1 MEPEIQIQGLSK
13 TFGKNKRNGK
23 ALNNIDLTIQTG
35 EMVALIGPSGS
46 GKSTLLRHLA
56 GLSCGDADS
65 GEIRVL
71 GQSVQCNGR
80 LCSDVRKTRAR
91 IGYIFQQF
99 NLVGR
104 MKVITNVLT
113 GALGRVSGW
122 HGCLGLFNAEER
134 ALALKCLN
142 RVGMDAWTDQRAS
155 CLSGGQQQRVAI
167 ARTLT
172 QKAEVILADEPI
184 ASLDPESARRVM
196 EILAD
201 INSQDGRTVVVTLHQ
216 VDYARE
222 FCRRTVALKAG
233 EIVFDG
239 PSENLT
245 PALLASIYGTTSFDV
260 DGEPAT
266 QRRSRDPI
274 SGFALVSAS

>member
-1 MEPEIQIQGLSK
+1 MEPEIQVQGLSK
-13 TFGKNKRNGK
+13 TFGKNKRKDK
-23 ALNNIDLTIQTG
+23 ALRNINLSIESG

-56 GLSCGDADS
+56 GLSCGDEDS
-65 GEIRVL
+65 GKIHVL
-71 GQSVQCNGR
+71 GQTVQCKGR
-80 LCSDVRKTRAR
+80 LSPDVRRTRAR

-104 MKVITNVLT
+104 MKVMTNVLT
-113 GALGRVSGW
+113 GALGRVPGW
-122 HGCLGLFNAEER
+122 RGCLGLFNAEEK

-142 RVGMDAWTDQRAS
+142 RVGMDLWATQRAS

-201 INSQDGRTVVVTLHQ
+201 INNQDGRTVVVTLHQ

-222 FCRRTVALKAG
+222 FCHRAVALKAG
-233 EIVFDG
+233 EIVYDG
-239 PSENLT
+239 PSANLT
-245 PALLASIYGTTSFDV
+245 PAVLASIYGTTSFDI
-260 DGEPAT
+260 DGEPVKNRKTPTPAK
-266 QRRSRDPI
+266 
-274 SGFALVSAS
+274 GFALAATG

>member
-13 TFGKNKRNGK
+13 TFAKSKANDK
-23 ALNNIDLTIQTG
+23 ALKNINLSIESG

-56 GLSCGDADS
+56 GLSCGDADN

-71 GQSVQCNGR
+71 GQSVQRNGR
-80 LCSDVRKTRAR
+80 LSPNVRKTRAR

-104 MKVITNVLT
+104 MKVLTNVLT
-113 GALGRVSGW
+113 GTLGRVPGW
-122 HGCLGLFNAEER
+122 RGCLGLFNAEER
-134 ALALKCLN
+134 ALAMKCLN
-142 RVGMDAWTDQRAS
+142 RVGMDAKANQRAS

-201 INSQDGRTVVVTLHQ
+201 INSEDGRTVVVTLHQ

-222 FCRRTVALKAG
+222 FCRRAVALKAG
-233 EIVFDG
+233 EIVYDG

-260 DGEPAT
+260 DGEPA
-266 QRRSRDPI
+266 RKRKAPAPSK
-274 SGFALVSAS
+274 GFALAPAS

>member
-1 MEPEIQIQGLSK
+1 MASEIQIQSLSK
-13 TFGKNKRNGK
+13 TFGKSKGNDK
-23 ALNNIDLTIQTG
+23 ALNSIDLAIESG

-71 GQSVQCNGR
+71 GQPVQCNGR

-104 MKVITNVLT
+104 MKVMSNVLI
-113 GALGRVSGW
+113 GALGRVPAW
-122 HGCLGLFNAEER
+122 RGCLGLFNDEEK

-142 RVGMDAWTDQRAS
+142 RVGMDAWADQRAS

-167 ARTLT
+167 ARALT
-172 QKAEVILADEPI
+172 QKADVILADEPI

-201 INSQDGRTVVVTLHQ
+201 INSEDGRTVVVTLHQ
-216 VDYARE
+216 VEYARE
-222 FCRRTVALKAG
+222 FCRRAIALKAG

-239 PSENLT
+239 PSEELT
-245 PALLASIYGTTSFDV
+245 PSLLASIYGTTSFDV
-260 DGEPAT
+260 DGEPAK
-266 QRRSRDPI
+266 RRKPREPEK
-274 SGFALVSAS
+274 GFALAPAS

>member
-1 MEPEIQIQGLSK
+1 MGPDIQVKGLSK
-13 TFGKNKRNGK
+13 TFGNNKRADK
-23 ALNNIDLTIQTG
+23 ALKNINLSIESG

-56 GLSCGDADS
+56 GLSCSDVDS

-71 GQSVQCNGR
+71 GQLVQCQGR
-80 LCSDVRKTRAR
+80 LSPDIRKTRAR

-113 GALGRVSGW
+113 GTLGRVPGW
-122 HGCLGLFNAEER
+122 RGCLGLFNTEEK

-142 RVGMDAWTDQRAS
+142 RVGMDLWATQRAS
-155 CLSGGQQQRVAI
+155 LLSGGQQQRVAI

-201 INSQDGRTVVVTLHQ
+201 INDQDGRTVVVTLHQ

-222 FCRRTVALKAG
+222 FCHRAVALKAG
-233 EIVFDG
+233 EIVYDG
-239 PSENLT
+239 PSANLT
-245 PALLASIYGTTSFDV
+245 PAVLASIYGTTSFDI
-260 DGEPAT
+260 DGEPVKNKKNPTPAKA
-266 QRRSRDPI
+266 
-274 SGFALVSAS
+274 FALAATG

>member
-1 MEPEIQIQGLSK
+1 MGPDIQVKGLSK
-13 TFGKNKRNGK
+13 TFGNNKRADK
-23 ALNNIDLTIQTG
+23 ALKNINLSIESG

-56 GLSCGDADS
+56 GLSCSDVDS

-71 GQSVQCNGR
+71 GQLVQCQGR
-80 LCSDVRKTRAR
+80 LSPDIRKTRAR

-113 GALGRVSGW
+113 GTLGRVPGW
-122 HGCLGLFNAEER
+122 RGCLGLFNTEEK

-142 RVGMDAWTDQRAS
+142 RVGMDLWATQRAS
-155 CLSGGQQQRVAI
+155 FLSGGQQQRVAI

-201 INSQDGRTVVVTLHQ
+201 INDQDGRTVVVTLHQ
-216 VDYARE
+216 VEYARE
-222 FCRRTVALKAG
+222 FCHRAVALKAG
-233 EIVFDG
+233 EIVYDG
-239 PSENLT
+239 PSANLT
-245 PALLASIYGTTSFDV
+245 PAVLASIYGTTSFDI
-260 DGEPAT
+260 DGEPVKNRKTPTPAKA
-266 QRRSRDPI
+266 
-274 SGFALVSAS
+274 FALAATG

>member
-1 MEPEIQIQGLSK
+1 MEPEIQIESLSK
-13 TFGKNKRNGK
+13 TFGIKKSNNK
-23 ALNNIDLTIQTG
+23 ALKDINLTIESG

-56 GLSCGDADS
+56 GLACGDSDS
-65 GEIRVL
+65 GAIRVL
-71 GQSVQCNGR
+71 DQPIQSSGR
-80 LCSDVRKTRAR
+80 LSHNVRKTRAR

-104 MKVITNVLT
+104 LKVMTNVLVGT
-113 GALGRVSGW
+113 LGRVPGW
-122 HGCLGLFNAEER
+122 RGCLGLFTAEER
-134 ALALKCLN
+134 ALALTCLN
-142 RVGMDAWTDQRAS
+142 RVGMDAWAHQRAS

-167 ARTLT
+167 ARALT
-172 QKAEVILADEPI
+172 QRAEVILADEPI

-201 INSQDGRTVVVTLHQ
+201 INGQDGRTVVVTLHQ

-222 FCRRTVALKAG
+222 FCRRVVALKAG

-239 PSENLT
+239 PSESLT
-245 PALLASIYGTTSFDV
+245 PSTLARIYGTTSFDM
-260 DGEPAT
+260 DNEPAT
-266 QRRSRDPI
+266 RKRTRKSPN
-274 SGFALVSAS
+274 GFVLAPAS

>member
-1 MEPEIQIQGLSK
+1 MISDIEIQSLSK
-13 TFGKNKRNGK
+13 TFGKSKGNDK
-23 ALNNIDLTIQTG
+23 ALKDINLTIESG

-56 GLSCGDADS
+56 GLSCGDSDS

-71 GQSVQCNGR
+71 GQSVQRQGR
-80 LCSDVRKTRAR
+80 LNSDVRKTRAR

-104 MKVITNVLT
+104 MKVLTNVLT
-113 GALGRVSGW
+113 GTLGRVPGW
-122 HGCLGLFNAEER
+122 RGCLGLFNAEEK

-142 RVGMDAWTDQRAS
+142 RVGMDAWWNQRAS

-196 EILAD
+196 EILSD
-201 INSQDGRTVVVTLHQ
+201 INSEDGRTVVVTLHQ

-222 FCRRTVALKAG
+222 FCRRVIALKEG
-233 EIVFDG
+233 EVVFDG
-239 PSENLT
+239 PSANLT
-245 PALLASIYGTTSFDV
+245 PSLLASIYGTTSFDV
-260 DGEPAT
+260 DGEPTKIRKPRLAE
-266 QRRSRDPI
+266 RE
-274 SGFALVSAS
+274 FALAPAS

>member
-13 TFGKNKRNGK
+13 TFGKNKRADK
-23 ALNNIDLTIQTG
+23 ALKNIDLVIESG

-46 GKSTLLRHLA
+46 GKSTLLRHIA
-56 GLSCGDADS
+56 GLSCGDENS

-71 GQSVQCNGR
+71 GQSVQCKGR
-80 LCSDVRKTRAR
+80 LSSDVRRTRAR
-91 IGYIFQQF
+91 IGYVFQQF
-99 NLVGR
+99 NLAGR

-113 GALGRVSGW
+113 GTLGRVPRW
-122 HGCLGLFNAEER
+122 RGCLGLFKAEEK

-142 RVGMDAWTDQRAS
+142 RVGMDAWATQRAS

-216 VDYARE
+216 VEYARQ
-222 FCRRTVALKAG
+222 FCRRAVALKAG
-233 EIVFDG
+233 EIVYDG
-239 PSENLT
+239 PSEHLT
-245 PALLASIYGTTSFDV
+245 PGLLASIYGTTSFDI
-260 DGEPAT
+260 DGEPIKK
-266 QRRSRDPI
+266 RKLPI
-274 SGFALVSAS
+274 PTKGFALASAG

>member
-13 TFGKNKRNGK
+13 TFGKKKNSGK
-23 ALNNIDLTIQTG
+23 ALKDINLTIESG
-35 EMVALIGPSGS
+35 EIVALIGPSGS

-71 GQSVQCNGR
+71 GQSVQCKGR
-80 LCSDVRKTRAR
+80 LSRDIRKTRAR

-104 MKVITNVLT
+104 MKVMTNVLT
-113 GALGRVSGW
+113 GALGRVPGW
-122 HGCLGLFNAEER
+122 RGCLGLFNAEEK

-142 RVGMDAWTDQRAS
+142 RVGMDAWANQRAS

-222 FCRRTVALKAG
+222 FCRRAIALRAG
-233 EIVFDG
+233 EVVFDG
-239 PSENLT
+239 PSEELT
-245 PALLASIYGTTSFDV
+245 PSLLASIYGTTSFDV
-260 DGEPAT
+260 DGEPVK
-266 QRRSRDPI
+266 RRKTREPAK
-274 SGFALVSAS
+274 GFALAPAS